1 MQSTRALVPCRQIM
15 PKQRHRLFQAIL
27 PRICEQPKADSKPW
41 QPRCPTLRGACV
53 CRGWGGGV
61 GPCTWSLPTVQ
72 VVAHVRYPQLQIT
85 FMMTVKNGASE
96 GAASLS
102 FQKCV
107 LWDLNQ
113 HIAICTA
120 WHEPLDQRTSAFCPG
135 LRAVYCLE
143 PCREK
148 AHIQRKSSVT
158 FFKSS
163 ANPASAT
170 QTSTAK

>member
-1 MQSTRALVPCRQIM
+1 MFLASNPHPLDIWSIPLPQQLWPPAVLHQLSTLHRIIR
-15 PKQRHRLFQAIL
+15 PKSSVKNFKSSAI
-27 PRICEQPKADSKPW
+27 PVSHFPNKH
-41 QPRCPTLRGACV
+41 
-53 CRGWGGGV
+53 
-61 GPCTWSLPTVQ
+61 TVENDPYPFPN
-72 VVAHVRYPQLQIT
+72 VRYPQLQIT

-113 HIAICTA
+113 HIAICKA

-143 PCREK
+143 SCREK

-163 ANPASAT
+163 ANPASTT